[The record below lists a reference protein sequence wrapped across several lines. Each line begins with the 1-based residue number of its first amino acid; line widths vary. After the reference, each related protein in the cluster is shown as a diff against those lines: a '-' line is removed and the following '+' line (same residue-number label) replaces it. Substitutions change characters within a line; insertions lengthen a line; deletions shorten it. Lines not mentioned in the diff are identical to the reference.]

1 MESAVRCVDVHS
13 HFAPPEYVA
22 AVVEAASANSTLR
35 DLLVRNRFLTQSPT
49 GVTGPSAA
57 LTDLDRRLADMD
69 EAGVDVAAL
78 AVPPPG
84 PSLGSSRSAARH
96 TSETNDA
103 LVRVAE
109 AHPRRLRA
117 FASLPL
123 PHVAAATAELERI
136 AAHDLVRGLQLMT
149 VAETYSLDQAE
160 FEPIFRRAAE
170 LRMPILL
177 HPALEPMPAA
187 YADFDLTASLAPLVS
202 SSLGA
207 LRLILSGILDR
218 VPSLEIIIPHLGG
231 VVPYIAQRVV
241 DLSGHANARFDLMHY
256 LRDRIY
262 LDTCSHHPP
271 ALAAALATTP
281 PDRLVLGS
289 DAPFRGPLRR
299 AVEYVATSSLDGESQ
314 KRVLGLNALRW
325 LA

>member
-1 MESAVRCVDVHS
+1 VESAVTCVDIHS
-13 HFAPPEYVA
+13 HFAPPQYVT
-22 AVVEAASANSTLR
+22 AVVDAASANSRLR

-49 GVTGPSAA
+49 GVAGPSAA
-57 LTDLDRRLADMD
+57 LTDLGRRLGDMD
-69 EAGVDVAAL
+69 DAGVDVAAL

-84 PSLGSSRSAARH
+84 PNLGSSRAAIRH
-96 TSETNDA
+96 TRNTNDA
-103 LVRVAE
+103 LVKLAE
-109 AHPRRLRA
+109 AHPRRLRV

-136 AAHDLVRGLQLMT
+136 AAHNLVRGLQLMT
-149 VAETYSLDQAE
+149 VAEKYSLDQPE
-160 FEPIFRRAAE
+160 FEPIFQRAAE

-177 HPALEPMPAA
+177 HPALESMPSA
-187 YADFDLTASLAPLVS
+187 YADFGLTASLAPVIS

-207 LRLILSGILDR
+207 LRLVLSGILDR
-218 VPSLEIIIPHLGG
+218 VPTLELIIPHLGG

-241 DLSGHANARFDLMHY
+241 DLSGHGNARFDLLHY

-289 DAPFRGPLRR
+289 DAPFRGSLRR
-299 AVEYVATSSLDGESQ
+299 AVEYVSTSSLDGESR